1 MLGSSF
7 GFEKVSWI
15 PALYRQRNDSLDEAR
30 LGMGILFARFMVGSR
45 ELPGQVVF
53 QVFVFVSHVGMV
65 AKIVAK
71 GQRAPLF
78 TPAPLDNVHVMTVR
92 PLKRPMEEWTERIVG
107 MRNVNVS
114 NGLKALTVPRDRLKR
129 GD

>member
-1 MLGSSF
+1 
-7 GFEKVSWI
+7 
-15 PALYRQRNDSLDEAR
+15 
-30 LGMGILFARFMVGSR
+30 
-45 ELPGQVVF
+45 
-53 QVFVFVSHVGMV
+53 MV

-78 TPAPLDNVHVMTVR
+78 TPASLDNVHMVAVW

-107 MRNVNVS
+107 MRNVSVS